1 MTARAELLP
10 NRILAA
16 GLLTMALLVGVL
28 AGYSPPLAV
37 GLTLGLVFVT
47 VTLANLT
54 AGVCIF
60 AVLSFLDTV
69 LPVQSGLSAPKLLGL
84 MLIDRKS
91 VV

>member
-16 GLLTMALLVGVL
+16 ALLTVALLTGVL
-28 AGYSPPLAV
+28 AGYSPALAIA
-37 GLTLGLVFVT
+37 LTLGIVFVI

-60 AVLSFLDTV
+60 AVL
-69 LPVQSGLSAPKLLGL
+69 
-84 MLIDRKS
+84 
-91 VV
+91 

>member
-16 GLLTMALLVGVL
+16 ALLTTALLVGVL
-28 AGYSPPLAV
+28 AGYSPPLAI
-37 GLTLGLVFVT
+37 GLTLGLFFVT
-47 VTLANLT
+47 LTLANLT

-69 LPVQSGLSAPKLLGL
+69 LPVQGRCRRPSCWA
-84 MLIDRKS
+84 
-91 VV
+91 